1 MQYLSF
7 SLWFISLSVVPSSSI
22 HVVTNGRISLF
33 LTAGPYSIVYVFH
46 RRSHFFIHS
55 STDAHLGWFCSLV
68 TVDNATT
75 IMEEQIPLQDAVFI
89 SGMCLVTTVVVGAQI
104 WWASISV
111 SGGKARNGEDNPG
124 EPGFF
129 FFFFHWISWTSLAVQ
144 WIRIH
149 LPMQETWVWSL
160 VWDYPTC
167 HRAAKPMCHSYWALA
182 PQQEELL
189 TAERSP
195 RTISKSSPLLTEPR
209 ESLSNATMTQHS
221 QTQIHILKTGFLFEK
236 GRERDIAPLK
246 TWVRFKSVAW
256 LPVSSCPAAAVC
268 PFLLTLPLP
277 LCLVG
282 LT

>member
-1 MQYLSF
+1 MRMKSHH
-7 SLWFISLSVVPSSSI
+7 LWNVLIENCQ
-22 HVVTNGRISLF
+22 T
-33 LTAGPYSIVYVFH
+33 
-46 RRSHFFIHS
+46 
-55 STDAHLGWFCSLV
+55 SLV
-68 TVDNATT
+68 
-75 IMEEQIPLQDAVFI
+75 
-89 SGMCLVTTVVVGAQI
+89 
-104 WWASISV
+104 
-111 SGGKARNGEDNPG
+111 
-124 EPGFF
+124 
-129 FFFFHWISWTSLAVQ
+129 VQ

-182 PQQEELL
+182 PQEKLL

-195 RTISKSSPLLTEPR
+195 RTTSKSSPLLTEPR
-209 ESLSNATMTQHS
+209 ESPSKATMTQHS
-221 QTQIHILKTGFLFEK
+221 QTQIHILKIGFLFEK